1 MSFASETKDELCSLK
16 ITDIHSLKAEY
27 YGLLL
32 FCRSFSYREIALHT
46 ENQSLVKHFTDIVTE
61 FHPVIIDIFTSKSK
75 RGNGNMYTLTIPDGN
90 DRRFILDNLGYSEN
104 NVSLR
109 INRANFEDEYC
120 VSAFLRGAF
129 LACGAVTNPRSGYH
143 LEFSVSHMNLAYDL
157 SRLISEISAL
167 SLEPKVVTRRGNYIV
182 YVKGS
187 EHIADLLTYMGA
199 FIASMQLM
207 QEKIVKDVRNTAN
220 RKANSDFYNMN
231 KSVTA
236 SAKQRKAI
244 MLIDKKIG
252 LDNLSPDLSQLAKLR
267 LENPDMSLKML
278 AETISPPLSRSG
290 VNHRMTRLMELAES
304 LKLKDEA
311 QLRDN
316 DK

>member
-1 MSFASETKDELCSLK
+1 MSFASDTKDELCSLK
-16 ITDIHSLKAEY
+16 ITDTHSLRAEY

-32 FCRSFSYREIALHT
+32 FCKYFSYRDITLHT
-46 ENQSLVKHFTDIVTE
+46 ENKSIAKHFTDIVTE
-61 FHPVIIDIFTSKSK
+61 FHPVIIDIITSKSK

-90 DRRFILDNLGYSEN
+90 DRKFILDNLGYSEA

-109 INRANFEDEYC
+109 INRANFEDEDC
-120 VSAFLRGAF
+120 IAAFLRGAF
-129 LACGAVTNPRSGYH
+129 LACGAVTNPRSCYH
-143 LEFSVSHMNLAYDL
+143 LEFAVSHMNLAYDL
-157 SRLISEISAL
+157 SRLISEITAL
-167 SLEPKVVTRRGNYIV
+167 NLEPKITTRRGSYIV

-207 QEKIVKDVRNTAN
+207 QEKIVKDVRNNAN

-236 SAKQRKAI
+236 SAKQRRAI

-252 LDNLSPDLSQLAKLR
+252 IDKLSPDLSQLAKLR

-278 AETISPPLSRSG
+278 AETITPPLSRSG
-290 VNHRMTRLMELAES
+290 VNHRMTRLMELADS
-304 LKLKDEA
+304 LKLKEET
-311 QLRDN
+311 QLKPN